1 MISLHFRCISLNDLA
16 RANLSLSV
24 LLQVRLFTSREAAQ
38 RKESNMNPPNKVF
51 IVDNDR
57 LSLVTLSLWLEQI
70 KDFEI
75 VGTSLATSQLE
86 RNLIDGQPDLVVLS
100 LASAGPEAVA
110 TLRRIHQT
118 MGAVPVILLYDG
130 DRKNLEGPLT
140 HQTQAQL
147 SPDISLKDF
156 VEVLRKLGLR
166 QKVVATPSINSLMT
180 KAG

>member
-1 MISLHFRCISLNDLA
+1 
-16 RANLSLSV
+16 
-24 LLQVRLFTSREAAQ
+24 
-38 RKESNMNPPNKVF
+38 MNPPNKVF

-75 VGTSLATSQLE
+75 VGTSHATSQLE
-86 RNLIDGQPDLVVLS
+86 HNLLDGQPDLVVLS
-100 LASAGPEAVA
+100 LSSAGPEAIS
-110 TLRRIHQT
+110 TLRRIRQT
-118 MGAVPVILLYDG
+118 LGALLTVILLYDG
-130 DRKNLEGPLT
+130 DKKNLEGPLSNE
-140 HQTQAQL
+140 TQAQL

-166 QKVVATPSINSLMT
+166 QKAVAGANVNLLMT

>member
-1 MISLHFRCISLNDLA
+1 
-16 RANLSLSV
+16 
-24 LLQVRLFTSREAAQ
+24 
-38 RKESNMNPPNKVF
+38 MNPPNKVF

-57 LSLVTLSLWLEQI
+57 LSLVTLSLWLEQV

-75 VGTSLATSQLE
+75 VGTSLATAQLE
-86 RNLIDGQPDLVVLS
+86 RNLIEGQPDLIVLS

-110 TLRRIHQT
+110 TLRRIRQT
-118 MGAVPVILLYDG
+118 LSTPVVILYEG
-130 DRKNLEGPLT
+130 KKKNLEGPLT
-140 HQTQAQL
+140 NETQAQL

-166 QKVVATPSINSLMT
+166 QKVVPTTTTINSLMT